1 MRSRFIAL
9 SSFQLTRASSF
20 AQFPRR
26 EQTGPGRRPHPG
38 DFHSES
44 SSKHHYLYPCT
55 GVTASIRSI
64 LYGAGVKRVI
74 HNLLSNPPVEYAIQD
89 QRKKTSAKS
98 RFVAGE
104 HPVFWKTS
112 FISEKW
118 SRLIKPTQNEEEL
131 EKPSVTL
138 PGTVEKIIPSPH
150 PSEPEKAQIS
160 VEGADDLYRELRV
173 ENALQDEN
181 GNQVALKAG
190 AQVDV
195 TIEADVS
202 ATRPMESS
210 NGKEP
215 ARRS

>member
-1 MRSRFIAL
+1 M
-9 SSFQLTRASSF
+9 T
-20 AQFPRR
+20 
-26 EQTGPGRRPHPG
+26 
-38 DFHSES
+38 
-44 SSKHHYLYPCT
+44 
-55 GVTASIRSI
+55 
-64 LYGAGVKRVI
+64 
-74 HNLLSNPPVEYAIQD
+74 
-89 QRKKTSAKS
+89 
-98 RFVAGE
+98 
-104 HPVFWKTS
+104 
-112 FISEKW
+112 
-118 SRLIKPTQNEEEL
+118 KPIQNEEEL

-160 VEGADDLYRELRV
+160 VEGADDLYGELRV

-202 ATRPMESS
+202 ATKPKESS

-215 ARRS
+215 SRRS